1 MQMMLLLLVQEQL
14 VLPLL
19 LGLGYQ
25 RRQMLQPLQKLLQ
38 ERSFSFCYVLCSKC
52 AYLVGHDLLQAQRMF
67 DILSW
72 CQFAIITYTLEKLQ
86 RLND

>member
-14 VLPLL
+14 VFPLL

-38 ERSFSFCYVLCSKC
+38 ERSF
-52 AYLVGHDLLQAQRMF
+52 
-67 DILSW
+67 
-72 CQFAIITYTLEKLQ
+72 
-86 RLND
+86 

>member
-38 ERSFSFCYVLCSKC
+38 ERSFSFCYFLCRKR

-67 DILSW
+67 DVLSW
-72 CQFAIITYTLEKLQ
+72 CQFAIISYTLEKLQ